1 MPDSLLNI
9 GLKQIRKLVPVQN
22 EIQLED
28 DFFIMDVKYSDNL
41 QFLKYP
47 CRSDAYIAI
56 FCKSGELNVEINLRS
71 YKVVK
76 DISEIEGCRYTS
88 RP

>member
-1 MPDSLLNI
+1 MPPDIKTFFDMPDSLLNI

-22 EIQLED
+22 EVQLGD
-28 DFFIMDVKYSDNL
+28 DFFIMEVKYRENL

-56 FCKSGELNVEINLRS
+56 FCKSGSLNVEINLMAVAIGDMS
-71 YKVVK
+71 
-76 DISEIEGCRYTS
+76 GT
-88 RP
+88 

>member
-56 FCKSGELNVEINLRS
+56 FCKSGELNVEINLGLTKWSRVRCS
-71 YKVVK
+71 
-76 DISEIEGCRYTS
+76 SAPRGTS
-88 RP
+88 

>member
-56 FCKSGELNVEINLRS
+56 FCKSGELNVESSLT
-71 YKVVK
+71 
-76 DISEIEGCRYTS
+76 D
-88 RP
+88 